1 MKQNITL
8 KMKKNNMLNIGIVLV
23 IICLAIYC
31 ICGLYYKHLES
42 LEMRLSTLTN
52 KFYGIQED
60 LPNSQQ
66 ALEMIGKLELF
77 IDKLINY
84 LDTKYSKGEDIRVD
98 RLIKRLHDIKLEESP
113 DEPNTSSY
121 TLNKGELIA
130 LCVREKESKD
140 IHDYELLKFVVIH
153 ELAHVA
159 SVSTGHNAE
168 FIKNF
173 KWLLEESQEAGIYVP
188 VDYSKDPITYCGVR
202 VTNNPML

>member
-1 MKQNITL
+1 MLNNFILFKIIIITL
-8 KMKKNNMLNIGIVLV
+8 IFILGYYIFNKLINIDQE
-23 IICLAIYC
+23 A
-31 ICGLYYKHLES
+31 
-42 LEMRLSTLTN
+42 LEMRLSSLTN

-60 LPNSQQ
+60 LPNSQT

-130 LCVREKESKD
+130 LCVREKETKD

-173 KWLLEESQEAGIYVP
+173 KWLLEEAQEAGIYVP
-188 VDYSKDPITYCGVR
+188 VDYSKYPITYCGVR